1 MSSGIAAPNG
11 GRFVR
16 ARAGDGA
23 RDHERRRLRRYLQVT
38 TLRALESIA
47 TTEPG
52 ITTGDLITRATD
64 AAAELRALVHKLS
77 NWQGRLA
84 VDELRRQ
91 AGATL
96 HDTTLQ
102 TLEYLATDGYGAELE
117 GEEIRR
123 IAGDAADELRA
134 SLFRLGTEGSCE
146 LVSALRRVVA
156 DAKRKGVADDVRLEA
171 GDLEGEFAGE
181 STAAL
186 VAAVREAL
194 NNVRK
199 HANATEVVVRCERA
213 GDGARVIVSDDGVG
227 TDLADLGTGI
237 GLRHSIM
244 GRMARFGG
252 RADFQSAPGA
262 GMQVTMTTDVLGV
275 AA

>member
-1 MSSGIAAPNG
+1 
-11 GRFVR
+11 
-16 ARAGDGA
+16 
-23 RDHERRRLRRYLQVT
+23 
-38 TLRALESIA
+38 
-47 TTEPG
+47 
-52 ITTGDLITRATD
+52 
-64 AAAELRALVHKLS
+64 
-77 NWQGRLA
+77 
-84 VDELRRQ
+84 
-91 AGATL
+91 
-96 HDTTLQ
+96 
-102 TLEYLATDGYGAELE
+102 
-117 GEEIRR
+117 
-123 IAGDAADELRA
+123 
-134 SLFRLGTEGSCE
+134 
-146 LVSALRRVVA
+146 VSALRRVLA
-156 DAKRKGVADDVRLEA
+156 DAERRGAAEHVRLEA

-213 GDGARVIVSDDGVG
+213 GDGARVVVSDDGVG
-227 TDLADLGTGI
+227 TDLAELGTGI

>member
-23 RDHERRRLRRYLQVT
+23 HDHERRRLRRYLQVT
-38 TLRALESIA
+38 TLRALESMA

-52 ITTGDLITRATD
+52 ITTGDLTRATD
-64 AAAELRALVHKLS
+64 AAAELRALVHKLT

-117 GEEIRR
+117 GDEIRR
-123 IAGDAADELRA
+123 IAGDAADELRS

-146 LVSALRRVVA
+146 LVSALRRVLA
-156 DAKRKGVADDVRLEA
+156 DARRKGVAEEIRLQA
-171 GDLEGEFAGE
+171 GNLEGEFVGE

-213 GDGARVIVSDDGVG
+213 GDGARVIVADDGVG
-227 TDLADLGTGI
+227 TDLADLRTGI
-237 GLRHSIM
+237 GLRHSIL
-244 GRMARFGG
+244 GRMARFG
-252 RADFQSAPGA
+252 
-262 GMQVTMTTDVLGV
+262 
-275 AA
+275 